1 MLLGGFF
8 GFFNRIFFLTSYVN
22 NGSFPKPLTS
32 EEEKKYLIEYKQNGS
47 AMAREILIK
56 HNLRLVAHIV
66 KKYSGAGEIDDLI
79 SVGTIGLIK
88 AIETFNMEKGTS
100 LATFSAKCIENEIL
114 MMLRSNKKF
123 SKNVSLQEAVGTDK
137 EGNELTLMDLLSE
150 KEDGVFRQVEMS
162 LLSDKFLKVLK
173 KVLTKREYIII
184 VYRYGLGER
193 NVKTQKEVSKMLK
206 ISRSYVSRIE
216 KKALEKIKEELI
228 KENFFE

>member
-1 MLLGGFF
+1 MLGGFF
-8 GFFNRIFFLTSYVN
+8 SFFNRIFFLTSYVN
-22 NGSFPKPLTS
+22 NGSFPKPLKS
-32 EEEKKYLIEYKQNGS
+32 EEEKIYLYKYKKEGDKE
-47 AMAREILIK
+47 AREILIK

-66 KKYSGAGEIDDLI
+66 KKYNGSAEMDDLI

-123 SKNVSLQEAVGTDK
+123 SKNVSLQESVGVDK
-137 EGNELTLMDLLSE
+137 EGNELTLMDLLYE
-150 KEDGVFRQVEMS
+150 KEDGVFSEVELS
-162 LLSDKFLKVLK
+162 LLSDKFLKLLK
-173 KVLTKREYIII
+173 KVLNKREYIIV
-184 VYRYGLGER
+184 VYRYGLRDR
-193 NVKTQKEVSKMLK
+193 NVKTQKEVSKMLN

-228 KENFFE
+228 REKFFD